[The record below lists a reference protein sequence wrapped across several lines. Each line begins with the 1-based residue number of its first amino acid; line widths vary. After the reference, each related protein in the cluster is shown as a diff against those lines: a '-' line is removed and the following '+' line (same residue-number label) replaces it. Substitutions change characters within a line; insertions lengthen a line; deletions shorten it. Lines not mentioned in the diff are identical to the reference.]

1 MLATLAHVR
10 PRVACRLSRYS
21 ENTGAWRG
29 RHSVACGFMFPPYI
43 ALSLLLAPAGSPP
56 DTWQGHEAE
65 CGRLEDQAKLAS
77 SADRGAAYFAA
88 ADECG
93 RAFEKVPD
101 GHKAMDQRSYFVV
114 EAHRLY
120 QQAHDAGVTAALCSD
135 IRMLDDFAAQLAAL
149 RPGDRAQDRTDVARM
164 REENIAQR
172 AAPCVGP
179 EPAAPDPVATV
190 ATNPTVVAPP
200 PASIPSGPVEAA
212 PAPWRARPLRLTGG
226 AALGLGLGL
235 GVGVIAALV
244 RGAALHGQ
252 AASMTYDGQLIP
264 ETDAG
269 RFAELDARGHRADN
283 AAIGLGVA
291 GGLLTVAGVA
301 LLIVDARRHA
311 APRRAAVHPSV
322 RPTAAGI
329 HLSLRF

>member
-1 MLATLAHVR
+1 
-10 PRVACRLSRYS
+10 
-21 ENTGAWRG
+21 
-29 RHSVACGFMFPPYI
+29 MFPSYA

-65 CGRLEDQAKLAS
+65 CGRLEDQAKVAS
-77 SADRGAAYFAA
+77 SADRGAAYLAA

-93 RAFEKVPD
+93 RAFDKVPD
-101 GHKAMDQRSYFVV
+101 GLKAMDQRSYFVV

-120 QQAHDAGVTAALCSD
+120 QHAHDAGVAAALCSD
-135 IRMLDDFAAQLAAL
+135 IHMLDAFAAQLAAL
-149 RPGDRAQDRTDVARM
+149 LPGVRAQDRTDVARM
-164 REENIAQR
+164 REENVAQR
-172 AAPCVGP
+172 TAPCGGGESAATAEQDPVITTAAP
-179 EPAAPDPVATV
+179 T
-190 ATNPTVVAPP
+190 PTVVALP
-200 PASIPSGPVEAA
+200 PSGPVDPR
-212 PAPWRARPLRLTGG
+212 PAPWQARRLLRLTGG

-252 AASMTYDGQLIP
+252 TASMTHDGQLIP
-264 ETDAG
+264 EADAE

-283 AAIGLGVA
+283 AAIGLGVT

-311 APRRAAVHPSV
+311 TPRRAAVYPSV
-322 RPTAAGI
+322 LPTAAGI